1 MKEVLVDL
9 RKYDLCDELEVDLIS
24 IEDLLSKLEDSLY
37 EIKELK
43 DKIKELETPEEEPDD
58 YEENNIIP
66 NIIEKEKLD
75 LVLKLGIDEYNRK
88 LLEKGN
94 D

>member
-9 RKYDLCDELEVDLIS
+9 RKYDLCDELGVDLIS

-43 DKIKELETPEEEPDD
+43 DKIKKLETPEEEPDD
-58 YEENNIIP
+58 YEERLIRRCQ
-66 NIIEKEKLD
+66 E
-75 LVLKLGIDEYNRK
+75 
-88 LLEKGN
+88 
-94 D
+94 

>member
-24 IEDLLSKLEDSLY
+24 IEDLLSKLEDSLC

-43 DKIKELETPEEEPDD
+43 DKIRELEMPEEEPDN
-58 YEENNIIP
+58 YEERLI
-66 NIIEKEKLD
+66 
-75 LVLKLGIDEYNRK
+75 RRC
-88 LLEKGN
+88 
-94 D
+94 

>member
-24 IEDLLSKLEDSLY
+24 IEDLLSKLEDSLC

-43 DKIKELETPEEEPDD
+43 DKIKELETPE
-58 YEENNIIP
+58 
-66 NIIEKEKLD
+66 
-75 LVLKLGIDEYNRK
+75 
-88 LLEKGN
+88 
-94 D
+94 

>member
-24 IEDLLSKLEDSLY
+24 IEDLLSKLEDSLC

-43 DKIKELETPEEEPDD
+43 DKIRKLETPEEEPDD
-58 YEENNIIP
+58 YEERLIR
-66 NIIEKEKLD
+66 
-75 LVLKLGIDEYNRK
+75 GC
-88 LLEKGN
+88 
-94 D
+94 

>member
-24 IEDLLSKLEDSLY
+24 IEDLLSKLEDSLC

-43 DKIKELETPEEEPDD
+43 DKIKKLETPEEEPDD
-58 YEENNIIP
+58 YEERLIRRCQ
-66 NIIEKEKLD
+66 E
-75 LVLKLGIDEYNRK
+75 
-88 LLEKGN
+88 
-94 D
+94 

>member
-9 RKYDLCDELEVDLIS
+9 RKYDLCDELGVDLIS
-24 IEDLLSKLEDSLY
+24 IEDLLSIVEDNLY

-58 YEENNIIP
+58 YEERLIRISEN
-66 NIIEKEKLD
+66 EVD
-75 LVLKLGIDEYNRK
+75 
-88 LLEKGN
+88 
-94 D
+94 

>member
-43 DKIKELETPEEEPDD
+43 GKIKELETPEEEPDD
-58 YEENNIIP
+58 YEERLIRRSEN
-66 NIIEKEKLD
+66 EVD
-75 LVLKLGIDEYNRK
+75 
-88 LLEKGN
+88 
-94 D
+94 

>member
-24 IEDLLSKLEDSLY
+24 IEDLLNKLEDSLC

-58 YEENNIIP
+58 YEERLIRRSEN
-66 NIIEKEKLD
+66 EAD
-75 LVLKLGIDEYNRK
+75 
-88 LLEKGN
+88 
-94 D
+94 

>member
-9 RKYDLCDELEVDLIS
+9 RKYDLCDELGVDLIS
-24 IEDLLSKLEDSLY
+24 IEDLLSKLEDNLY

-58 YEENNIIP
+58 YEERLIRRCQ
-66 NIIEKEKLD
+66 E
-75 LVLKLGIDEYNRK
+75 
-88 LLEKGN
+88 
-94 D
+94 

>member
-9 RKYDLCDELEVDLIS
+9 RKYDLCDELGVDLIS

-43 DKIKELETPEEEPDD
+43 DKIRELETPEEEPDD
-58 YEENNIIP
+58 YEERLIMN
-66 NIIEKEKLD
+66 
-75 LVLKLGIDEYNRK
+75 
-88 LLEKGN
+88 
-94 D
+94 

>member
-24 IEDLLSKLEDSLY
+24 IEDLLSKLEDSLC

-43 DKIKELETPEEEPDD
+43 DKISKIETLIINHNCDTGDIYYKYNSKFLKSELKQRILEIL
-58 YEENNIIP
+58 YEE
-66 NIIEKEKLD
+66 
-75 LVLKLGIDEYNRK
+75 
-88 LLEKGN
+88 GN
-94 D
+94 DNK

>member
-24 IEDLLSKLEDSLY
+24 IEDLLSIVEDSLC

-58 YEENNIIP
+58 YEERLIRRSEN
-66 NIIEKEKLD
+66 EVD
-75 LVLKLGIDEYNRK
+75 
-88 LLEKGN
+88 
-94 D
+94 

>member
-9 RKYDLCDELEVDLIS
+9 RKYDLCDELKVDLIS
-24 IEDLLSKLEDSLY
+24 IEDLLSLVEDSLY

-58 YEENNIIP
+58 YEERLIRISEN
-66 NIIEKEKLD
+66 EVD
-75 LVLKLGIDEYNRK
+75 
-88 LLEKGN
+88 
-94 D
+94 

>member
-24 IEDLLSKLEDSLY
+24 IEDLLSKLEDSLC

-43 DKIKELETPEEEPDD
+43 GKIKELETPEEEPDD
-58 YEENNIIP
+58 YEERLIRISEN
-66 NIIEKEKLD
+66 EVD
-75 LVLKLGIDEYNRK
+75 
-88 LLEKGN
+88 
-94 D
+94 

>member
-24 IEDLLSKLEDSLY
+24 IEDLLSKLEDSLC

-43 DKIKELETPEEEPDD
+43 DKIRKLETPEEEPDD
-58 YEENNIIP
+58 YEERLI
-66 NIIEKEKLD
+66 
-75 LVLKLGIDEYNRK
+75 RRC
-88 LLEKGN
+88 
-94 D
+94 